1 MPRLT
6 EEVMD
11 WMANFGSRQDGI
23 SYAVH
28 EAVSQYLRGTL
39 TVSGLN
45 RLCADLRAAAAK
57 LSTEERYYTFRSW
70 KAIRSLFLVVPVD
83 SED

>member
-6 EEVMD
+6 EAVMD
-11 WMANFGSRQDGI
+11 WLANFGSRQDGI
-23 SYAVH
+23 SYVVH
-28 EAVSQYLRGTL
+28 ESVSQYLKGTL

-45 RLCADLRAAAAK
+45 RLCADLRAAVADV
-57 LSTEERYYTFRSW
+57 STEERYYIFRSW
-70 KAIRSLFLVVPVD
+70 KAIRSLFLVVPAD